1 MQQSLNKIQGQTIA
15 VYLNWILSKKY
26 RQRIH
31 GKINSMFRTP
41 EHRLIFST
49 SHALENQCEFS
60 RVKLY
65 RNDLKGNKNYFE
77 LAGGLSYRWYLS
89 LICVLSSCELPR
101 VNYSKC
107 MKEIQRKSILV
118 RVSEKVLDIRSLLYI
133 GNKKMILNF
142 HIVINLSRC
151 TGGTL
156 LQLITHCNSFFFLI
170 NQHRTIRDI
179 CLKWTMTNSG
189 DWKECPVLF
198 MRSKF

>member
-101 VNYSKC
+101 VKLQQMYEGNPEKIDFGSS
-107 MKEIQRKSILV
+107 QR
-118 RVSEKVLDIRSLLYI
+118 E
-133 GNKKMILNF
+133 G
-142 HIVINLSRC
+142 SRYPESSVYRK
-151 TGGTL
+151 
-156 LQLITHCNSFFFLI
+156 QKDDF
-170 NQHRTIRDI
+170 
-179 CLKWTMTNSG
+179 
-189 DWKECPVLF
+189 
-198 MRSKF
+198 KFSHSN